1 MASPAE
7 ITAFVDKVVTA
18 MGAKLKAEAE
28 EMPDGLR
35 INLTG
40 EDGQVLL
47 RRQGEA
53 LAALQ
58 HIVAAVFRQDVDEKR
73 RLVVDCMGYR
83 KGKDAEL
90 KQMATFLAEKAKSTG
105 LAQEIGPL
113 NPYERRIVH
122 LAVAAAGG
130 VVSRSEGEGGDR
142 RVVVSRAEDQGP
154 LGEVH

>member
-1 MASPAE
+1 MSTAAD
-7 ITAFVDKVVTA
+7 ITAFVQKVVDS
-18 MGAKLKAEAE
+18 MGLELEASAE

-40 EDGQVLL
+40 DNSSPLV

-58 HIVAAVFRQDVDEKR
+58 HLVAAVFRHEVDEKR
-73 RLVVDCMGYR
+73 RLVVDCNGFR

-90 KQMATFLAEKAKSTG
+90 RQMAKFLAEKAKSTG

-122 LAVAAAGG
+122 LAVAE
-130 VVSRSEGEGGDR
+130 VESVSSESIGDAFEKT
-142 RVVVSRAEDQGP
+142 VIIAVK
-154 LGEVH
+154 

>member
-1 MASPAE
+1 MAKTTE
-7 ITAFVDKVVTA
+7 ISDFVQSVARK
-18 MGAKLKAEAE
+18 MGLDLKATAE

-35 INLTG
+35 INLEG
-40 EDGQVLL
+40 EDGSMLI

-58 HIVAAVFRQDVDEKR
+58 HLVSAVYRHETTEGR
-73 RLVVDCMGYR
+73 RLIVDCLGYR

-90 KQMATFLAEKAKSTG
+90 RQMAIFLGEKAKTTG

-122 LAVAAAGG
+122 LAV
-130 VVSRSEGEGGDR
+130 SEIEGISSESIGDAFEKTVIISVR
-142 RVVVSRAEDQGP
+142 
-154 LGEVH
+154 

>member
-1 MASPAE
+1 MCGPRLKKNRGSSMATAAD
-7 ITAFVDKVVTA
+7 ITTFVEKIVSA
-18 MGAKLKAEAE
+18 MGARLRAEAE

-58 HIVAAVFRQDVDEKR
+58 HIVAAVFRQEVDEKR
-73 RLVVDCMGYR
+73 RLVVDCMGFR
-83 KGKDAEL
+83 KGKDTEL
-90 KQMATFLAEKAKSTG
+90 KQMATFLAEKARSTG

-122 LAVAAAGG
+122 LAVAE
-130 VVSRSEGEGGDR
+130 VESVSTESIGD
-142 RVVVSRAEDQGP
+142 AFEKT
-154 LGEVH
+154 

>member
-1 MASPAE
+1 MAKTSE
-7 ITAFVDKVVTA
+7 ITEFVQSVAQK
-18 MGAKLKAEAE
+18 MGLNLKAAAE

-35 INLTG
+35 VNLEG
-40 EDGQVLL
+40 EDGSMLI

-58 HIVAAVFRQDVDEKR
+58 HLVSAVYRHETTEGR
-73 RLVVDCMGYR
+73 RLVVDCQGYR

-90 KQMATFLAEKAKSTG
+90 RQMALFLGEKAKSTG

-122 LAVAAAGG
+122 LAV
-130 VVSRSEGEGGDR
+130 SEIEGISTESIGDAFEKT
-142 RVVVSRAEDQGP
+142 VIISTS
-154 LGEVH
+154 

>member
-1 MASPAE
+1 MAKTSE
-7 ITAFVDKVVTA
+7 ITEFVQSVAQK
-18 MGAKLKAEAE
+18 MGLNLKAAAE

-35 INLTG
+35 VNLEG
-40 EDGQVLL
+40 EDGSMLI

-58 HIVAAVFRQDVDEKR
+58 HLVSAVYRHETTEGR
-73 RLVVDCMGYR
+73 RLVVDCQGYR

-90 KQMATFLAEKAKSTG
+90 RQMALFLGEKAKSTG

-122 LAVAAAGG
+122 MAVAEVPG
-130 VVSRSEGEGGDR
+130 VTTESVGDAFEKT
-142 RVVVSRAEDQGP
+142 VIISTS
-154 LGEVH
+154 